1 MSSTFLR
8 VTAIVLSAS
17 AGVGLGLALT
27 LMKPGLGRW
36 LPDWPATPS
45 TAAPSGGAVGAS
57 STASLSASTT
67 PSATP
72 SSSDSAI
79 PAASTLEPSASAS
92 ALQSPASPAE
102 EAACLREMF
111 AADSFT
117 RVEPGL
123 AKICEDKSS
132 AKIARRVKE
141 LVVNASGGRL
151 TGGMK
156 EWGMLGIF
164 ELAAI
169 AAMRGHCCPD
179 AETLVVPEVG
189 GSCSKLGDSL
199 MAITSASRPG
209 ASASDLTAAVA
220 RFDEDARC
228 IIRAAQTKAFGDYG
242 PLGGGEGTT
251 LDETLGRMQKNKTRQ

>member
-8 VTAIVLSAS
+8 VTAVVLSAG
-17 AGVGLGLALT
+17 AGVGLGLALHIV
-27 LMKPGLGRW
+27 KPGLGRW

-45 TAAPSGGAVGAS
+45 ATAPSGNATSASSAASPSAAPS
-57 STASLSASTT
+57 ASTP
-67 PSATP
+67 PSEG
-72 SSSDSAI
+72 SAI
-79 PAASTLEPSASAS
+79 PAASTPLPSASAS
-92 ALQSPASPAE
+92 ASQSPASPAE
-102 EAACLREMF
+102 EAACLHVMF
-111 AADSFT
+111 AEDSFT
-117 RVEPGL
+117 SAEPGL
-123 AKICEDKSS
+123 AKICEDKSP

-141 LVVNASGGRL
+141 LVVNGSGGRL

-169 AAMRGHCCPD
+169 AAMRGHCCPG

-199 MAITSASRPG
+199 SAITSASRPG
-209 ASASDLTAAVA
+209 ASATDLTAAVA
-220 RFDEDARC
+220 RFDQDARC
-228 IIRAAQTKAFGDYG
+228 IIRAEQTKAFGDYG

-251 LDETLGRMQKNKTRQ
+251 LDKTLGRMQQNKTP